1 MQNKHVY
8 DKIFKELE
16 KSGFEKSGTQCRDKI
31 KKLKGEYKKIK
42 DSNRPTG
49 TGRKSGK
56 YFDKLNEIL
65 GNKPATMP
73 YAVVDTS
80 ADHDAQD
87 SDVESG
93 LTGTKEGETTSSS
106 MQHCNEG
113 QHSGSNG
120 NDESEQNDVSNTSCT
135 SSCTDSD
142 TSNKRKR
149 PKKIDKVD
157 KITSIIDKMVQL
169 QEASDKMFCTI
180 EEKRLKLEEEA
191 MRMEEARQ
199 KETWERE
206 DRKRKEEQ
214 EFQLKMMQ
222 IMCSSRSP
230 IQSPPFSLYGFDSI
244 TRGTR
249 GSTPTSSI
257 YEWQQNSPDMID
269 K

>member
-1 MQNKHVY
+1 MAWRDEETLKLIDVWSESNVREELGCRRNKHVY
-8 DKIFKELE
+8 DKISKELE

-120 NDESEQNDVSNTSCT
+120 NDESEQNC
-135 SSCTDSD
+135 
-142 TSNKRKR
+142 
-149 PKKIDKVD
+149 
-157 KITSIIDKMVQL
+157 
-169 QEASDKMFCTI
+169 F
-180 EEKRLKLEEEA
+180 
-191 MRMEEARQ
+191 
-199 KETWERE
+199 
-206 DRKRKEEQ
+206 
-214 EFQLKMMQ
+214 
-222 IMCSSRSP
+222 
-230 IQSPPFSLYGFDSI
+230 
-244 TRGTR
+244 
-249 GSTPTSSI
+249 
-257 YEWQQNSPDMID
+257 
-269 K
+269 